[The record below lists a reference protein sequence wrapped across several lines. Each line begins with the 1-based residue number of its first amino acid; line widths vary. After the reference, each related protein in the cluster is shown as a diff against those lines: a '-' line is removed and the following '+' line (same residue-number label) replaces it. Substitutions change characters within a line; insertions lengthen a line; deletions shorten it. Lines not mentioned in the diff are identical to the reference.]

1 MFKKIS
7 NIILRFKSRTLR
19 SVLGFFGLCSA
30 CFLFEACYGSPQG
43 SFAPDYNSNTS
54 HSVDFNGIIKSKDSL
69 APIPGLSVMIG
80 KAGTHD
86 TFKTTSNSSGAY
98 SKFADAQKNDQVYI
112 IVKDMDDSLNGKFYN
127 LDTTI
132 DISGRDVNNASKVTD
147 ILLKRKP

>member
-1 MFKKIS
+1 MFTKIS
-7 NIILRFKSRTLR
+7 NIILRFRSRTLR

-43 SFAPDYNSNTS
+43 SFAPDYDSNTN
-54 HSVDFNGIIKSKDSL
+54 HSLEIKGIIKSKDSL
-69 APIPGLSVMIG
+69 NPIPGLSVLITKKG
-80 KAGTHD
+80 SYD
-86 TFKTTSNSSGAY
+86 TSKTSSNSGGTY
-98 SKFADAQKNDQVYI
+98 SKFVDLQKNDQVYI
-112 IVKDMDDSLNGKFYN
+112 LVKDKDDTLNGKFYN